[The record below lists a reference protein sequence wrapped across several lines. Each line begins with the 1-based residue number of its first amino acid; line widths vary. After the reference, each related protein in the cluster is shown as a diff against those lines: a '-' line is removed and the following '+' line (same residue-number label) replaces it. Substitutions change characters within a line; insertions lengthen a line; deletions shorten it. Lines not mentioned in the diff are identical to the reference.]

1 MSTYTVASGDSM
13 WAISVA
19 RGISLDALIAANPQ
33 VSVPS
38 QIEVGQV
45 LNIPGG
51 DAPADPFPAPTAN
64 VPPPQEVFTLLSGG
78 VPPPVPAAA
87 AVQPSLPPPV
97 GPSPGSE
104 GFRTVGYFTN
114 WGIYGRNY
122 QPMDIPG
129 NYITHILYSFAN
141 VRPDSGEVYL
151 TDTWAD
157 VEKRYPGDSWEEP
170 GENVYGCIKQ
180 LYLLKK
186 HYRHLKTLLSIGGWT
201 YSANFPVPASTETG
215 RKTFARTAVQLLAD
229 LGFDGI
235 DIDWEYPQDA
245 AQAEN
250 FVRLLKETREAL
262 DAYSAQHA
270 QGRRLLLTVA
280 VPCGETNYKKLL
292 MSDMDKYLDF
302 WNLMCYDFAGSW
314 DRKAGHMANIFPSR
328 DVPES
333 TPFNADEAITAYVAG
348 GVHPK
353 KIVFGL
359 PLYGRAFE
367 QTDGPG
373 HPFQGVGEGSW
384 ESGVWDY
391 KVLPQPGSEE
401 VNDDDLKAS
410 WSYDRNARKMI
421 SYDTP
426 AIVAQKADYIRKR
439 GMGGGMWWEL
449 SGDAPVGSERSLI
462 ATTVNGLGG
471 VGNLDHSE
479 NLLDYPASRYE
490 NLRKGFQ

>member
-1 MSTYTVASGDSM
+1 MSTYTVVSGDSM
-13 WAISVA
+13 WAISHA
-19 RGISLDALIAANPQ
+19 RGITLEALAAANPQ
-33 VSVPS
+33 VSDTS

-51 DAPADPFPAPTAN
+51 NAPAHSAPASAAN
-64 VPPPQEVFTLLSGG
+64 VPPPQQAVTLMSGG
-78 VPPPVPAAA
+78 VPPPAPAAA
-87 AVQPSLPPPV
+87 AVQHSLPPPV

-114 WGIYGRNY
+114 WGTYERNY
-122 QPMDIPG
+122 HPMDIPG
-129 NYITHILYSFAN
+129 NHITHILYSFAN
-141 VRPDSGEVYL
+141 VKPDSGEVYL
-151 TDTWAD
+151 SDVGAD
-157 VEKRYPGDSWEEP
+157 LQKHYPNDPEEP

-180 LYLLKK
+180 LYLVKK

-201 YSANFPVPASTETG
+201 YSANFPAPASTPTG
-215 RKTFARTAVQLLAD
+215 RQTFARTAVQLLAD

-235 DIDWEYPQDA
+235 DIDWEYPKDE
-245 AQAEN
+245 AEAHN
-250 FVRLLKETREAL
+250 FVLLLEETRRAL
-262 DAYSAQHA
+262 DNYSAQHA

-280 VPCGETNYKKLL
+280 VPCGKKNYGLL
-292 MSDMDKYLDF
+292 RMAEMDKYLDF
-302 WNLMCYDFAGSW
+302 WNLMSYDFAGGW
-314 DRKAGHMANIFPSR
+314 DKIAGHMANMFPSGN
-328 DVPES
+328 VPDS

-348 GVHPK
+348 RVHPK

-373 HPFQGVGEGSW
+373 HPCQGVGEGSW
-384 ESGVWDY
+384 APGIWDY
-391 KVLPQPGSEE
+391 KALPRPGSEE
-401 VNDDDLKAS
+401 VNDHDLMAS
-410 WSYDRNARKMI
+410 WSYDRTARKMI

-426 AIVAQKADYIRKR
+426 EIAVAKADYIRQR

-462 ATTVNGLGG
+462 AKTVERLGG